1 MSLWDTNSPV
11 SVFFVFPDKTIDC
24 GFSDFY
30 MTTGQSILVAIIILL
45 NQKLAVTDKYTN
57 SAKIADI
64 LPEARRTAF

>member
-1 MSLWDTNSPV
+1 M
-11 SVFFVFPDKTIDC
+11 DKTIDC

-45 NQKLAVTDKYTN
+45 NQKIAVTDKYTN
-57 SAKIADI
+57 GAKIADI